1 MQPLDFRTRKK
12 ESTILKKEEEEKKPK
27 ENQLLWKAFCLSL
40 SKTFAVSFLRAD
52 GIKEKL
58 SATEHDPASESS
70 QVDFTRLLPGF
81 LLPAQQ

>member
-1 MQPLDFRTRKK
+1 M
-12 ESTILKKEEEEKKPK
+12 
-27 ENQLLWKAFCLSL
+27 LWKAFCLSL

-81 LLPAQQ
+81 GFQLSSDAGPQTITQILWALRDALVYKGL